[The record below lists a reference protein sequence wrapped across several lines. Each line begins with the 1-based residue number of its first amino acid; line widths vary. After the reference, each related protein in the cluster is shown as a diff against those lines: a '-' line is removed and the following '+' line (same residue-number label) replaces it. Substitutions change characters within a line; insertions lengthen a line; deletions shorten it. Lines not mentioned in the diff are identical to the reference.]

1 MAKPPKKVYVVETAP
16 GQYKLY
22 DNWPDCQR
30 AVSGKRVSFAGGP
43 NREAAIKKLLA
54 GKQKLKQMRKTPL
67 RSLGGGN
74 PSKSKPKPVGDLPK
88 VGITSDAGTHGNP
101 GPCEFQVTDLSGK
114 VLIHKHLGVHT
125 NNYAEL
131 AGIGAGLQWA
141 IANDEKILWTDS
153 KIAMIWI
160 KSGKLGPTVHERD
173 ALMKMITKIRKLLEE
188 NPQLEIRKWETK
200 TWGEIPADFGRK

>member
-1 MAKPPKKVYVVETAP
+1 MTKSPKKVYVVETGP
-16 GQYKLY
+16 GQYDTY
-22 DNWPDCQR
+22 DNWPDCQK
-30 AVSGKRVSFAGGP
+30 AVSGKRISFAGGP
-43 NREAAIKKLLA
+43 DRNAAIKKLLA
-54 GKQKLKQMRKTPL
+54 GKQKLKQMRNTPL
-67 RSLGGGN
+67 KSLSGG
-74 PSKSKPKPVGDLPK
+74 KSKPRPSGNRPTI
-88 VGITSDAGTHGNP
+88 GITSDAGTHGNP
-101 GPCEFQVTDLSGK
+101 GPCEFQVTDINGK
-114 VLIHKHLGVHT
+114 ILVHKHLGVHT

-173 ALMKMITKIRKLLEE
+173 ALMKMIKKIQKLLAE